1 MLIKMNKINKL
12 VINTLIIMQEI
23 LISKNCIKKMKFK
36 KRIKITNK
44 QENKKN
50 RKNKLI
56 FRERVKINK
65 QKIKISIK
73 LV

>member
-1 MLIKMNKINKL
+1 MNKL
-12 VINTLIIMQEI
+12 AINTLIIMQEI
-23 LISKNCIKKMKFK
+23 LISKNCIKKMKFL

-44 QENKKN
+44 QVNKKN

-56 FRERVKINK
+56 FRERLKINK
-65 QKIKISIK
+65 QKIKISIR

>member
-1 MLIKMNKINKL
+1 MNKL
-12 VINTLIIMQEI
+12 AINTLIIMQEI
-23 LISKNCIKKMKFK
+23 LISKNCINKMKFK

-44 QENKKN
+44 QVNKKN